1 MLKPLPRSVI
11 DRSILVDIKIYQN
24 SINVTCTDQQIQ
36 NFMLSNSIIS
46 LKKNKKQF
54 RRFLKKIDTY
64 ETKYIKYKI
73 IMKYG
78 FLTKM
83 TNIFISYFFF

>member
-1 MLKPLPRSVI
+1 MLHVLINKYKTLCLVI
-11 DRSILVDIKIYQN
+11 QL
-24 SINVTCTDQQIQ
+24 
-36 NFMLSNSIIS
+36 FH
-46 LKKNKKQF
+46 LKKKKQF

-64 ETKYIKYKI
+64 ETKYIKCKI